1 MNFINSIHN
10 KFLEQ
15 LFPKGLQEPVL
26 LGQLGLDL
34 ADRVSINIHVTQKP
48 AIEVNKWGVWGTD
61 YNVIVIKLI
70 GQFLSG
76 VEIINWQCVDFC
88 FLGFSQE
95 DEYIR
100 LNFDGNL
107 WSVKLGLKALT
118 FQGCDV
124 YIK

>member
-1 MNFINSIHN
+1 MNFINCIHN

-34 ADRVSINIHVTQKP
+34 ADRASINIHVTQKP
-48 AIEVNKWGVWGTD
+48 AIEINKWGVWGED
-61 YNVIVIKLI
+61 YNIIVIKLI
-70 GQFLSG
+70 GQFLSKID
-76 VEIINWQCVDFC
+76 VINWQCVDFC
-88 FLGFSQE
+88 FLEFSQE
-95 DEYIR
+95 DDIIQ
-100 LNFDGNL
+100 LNFNGNA
-107 WSVKLGLKALT
+107 WSVKIELRSLT